1 MADVSQAMSKRVVDL
16 SIDELENLAGDAWN
30 VAAQDALARGI
41 SVTGSMGGRR
51 FKYHPNGLIE
61 DLGPTAALPEGPSP
75 EEDTTKRSVKL
86 SRG

>member
-16 SIDELENLAGDAWN
+16 SIDELEDLAGDAWN

-41 SVTGSMGGRR
+41 SVTGSLGGRR
-51 FKYHPNGLIE
+51 FRYHPDGLIE
-61 DLGPTAALPEGPSP
+61 DLGPIAPLPEAPSP
-75 EEDTTKRSVKL
+75 EADKTNRSVKL